1 MSVYEQAGKVQGPS
15 VAVKVI
21 TAFLVPIVIFIV
33 VLALSEKWLL
43 TSFENEKMRTGVGV
57 LLALGV
63 DLIYILLFTKFK
75 GVRAS
80 KPREN

>member
-1 MSVYEQAGKVQGPS
+1 MEGPS
-15 VAVKVI
+15 VAVKV
-21 TAFLVPIVIFIV
+21 TAAFLVPIVIFIV

-43 TSFENEKMRTGVGV
+43 TSFENEKMRTGIGV

-63 DLIYILLFTKFK
+63 DLIYLLLFTKFK